1 MAEATI
7 SENAL
12 GLCPAGPKADNP
24 RVAIEPSRARGEGA
38 RGLPADLQASAPATP
53 ISLGKAGVTRSAKAI
68 RIRHNGEEQLFQ
80 AEVECFVD
88 LDPNQKGV
96 HMSRFEEV
104 VNETI
109 DEVVIGEALIVE
121 ELAEEIASRVVA
133 TQRALRSEVSIRA
146 SYPVEKRTP
155 VTGVPTQEM
164 YGLIGMA
171 SASKGLTRRLV
182 GVSAQGMNACP
193 CAQELVRDQAVTA
206 LREDGFSAQ
215 EIERVLS
222 RVPIAT
228 HNQRAR
234 GTLLIGAPGTVVRAE
249 TLIEIVEDGMSSEIY
264 ELMKRPDERFVV
276 AKAHAR
282 PRFVED
288 SVREMIRGVL
298 DRLPGL
304 PDTAFVHAHQVNYET
319 IHTHDVEAER
329 AGTVGEIRREL
340 AAGVRPASHT
350 SLQQWLLGAGS

>member
-1 MAEATI
+1 MAIT
-7 SENAL
+7 
-12 GLCPAGPKADNP
+12 PKRNP
-24 RVAIEPSRARGEGA
+24 SAAV
-38 RGLPADLQASAPATP
+38 RGLPADLQASAPVTP
-53 ISLGKAGVTRSAKAI
+53 ISLGRAGVTRSAKAI

-88 LDPNQKGV
+88 LDPRQKGV
-96 HMSRFEEV
+96 HMSRFDEV

-109 DEVVIGEALIVE
+109 DEVVIGHALIIE
-121 ELAEEIASRVVA
+121 ELAEEIANRVVA
-133 TQRALRSEVSIRA
+133 TQRALRSEVAIRA

-171 SASKGLTRRLV
+171 SASPTLTRRLV

-193 CAQELVRDQAVTA
+193 CAQELIRDQATAA
-206 LREDGFSAQ
+206 LREDGFSAD
-215 EIERVLS
+215 EIERVLA
-222 RVPIAT
+222 RVPVAT

-234 GTLLIGAPGTVVRAE
+234 GTLVIGAPGTVVRAE
-249 TLIEIVEDGMSSEIY
+249 TLIEIVEEGMSSEIY

-298 DRLPGL
+298 ERMPDL
-304 PDTAFVHAHQVNYET
+304 PDDAFVHAHQVNFET

-329 AGTVGEIRREL
+329 AGTLGEIRREL
-340 AAGVRPASHT
+340 ACGVRPASHT
-350 SLQQWLLGAGS
+350 TLQQWLLGAGS